1 MSTEELFSDSAYANE
16 MHVAEGELSAFIR
29 AVKELYGP
37 EQATLSAEDWLDESE
52 LIDSAPRS
60 TSRDWRAVT
69 IAASARLAD
78 RLNVAPRQSRD
89 GAEARMN
96 VLPAPN
102 RFAPKLLA

>member
-1 MSTEELFSDSAYANE
+1 MSTEELFSDSAYTNE

-78 RLNVAPRQSRD
+78 RLNAAPRQSRD